1 MVFQPRHYRLEE
13 KRKEKINKYKQLIE
27 DCKAEFSCDATLL
40 VFVISSVGACPVETV
55 NELKQITDNTK
66 DALKLAARMVAA
78 SLRESMFVYMD
89 WMKNSNK
96 KVTNNATDI
105 NEDSVYDTDNDSH
118 DSHDSPSSSSVN
130 SLSDGEWNRLINDDP
145 RSSDS
150 DSDSQLSHRMEPT
163 DPMSVADSES
173 DVLINSGNSPLWSQ
187 GRVAATAASSD
198 GEIVQHS
205 SSTS

>member
-150 DSDSQLSHRMEPT
+150 DSDSQLSPRMEPT

-173 DVLINSGNSPLWSQ
+173 DVLINSGNSP
-187 GRVAATAASSD
+187 
-198 GEIVQHS
+198 
-205 SSTS
+205 